1 MTMYNNRNSSCVI
14 CHATPCHVTRI
25 DVQLILN
32 EREPTERV
40 RYVEHPCCCEM
51 FFTLFFF
58 SLIFLVFFVP
68 HLYLYAVKFV
78 SVLYA
83 LFIYCLFVVLAF
95 PIKCNL
101 VCIYIFM
108 FVSANWNYWK
118 GSKCII
124 HRTLLTRIHFVFTKW
139 PNQRIFFSLD
149 LARVR
154 KNIFACVS

>member
-1 MTMYNNRNSSCVI
+1 MCDL
-14 CHATPCHVTRI
+14 PCHTVSCYSNWCAI
-25 DVQLILN
+25 DSQWTWTHRTSEICRTPMLLWNVLHS
-32 EREPTERV
+32 V
-40 RYVEHPCCCEM
+40 
-51 FFTLFFF
+51 FFP
-58 SLIFLVFFVP
+58 LIFLVFFVP